1 MRLVTIGAAFI
12 TLTAACRDPL
22 PPALA
27 GTQSGT
33 APASLSYALIDL
45 GTLGGPSSQATDI
58 NSRGQV
64 VGFSTPGSGANHAF
78 LWTNGFMQDLGTLGG
93 ETSVADAVND
103 AGQVAGRSTT
113 GTGEWHAFVWT
124 SGVMRD
130 LGPAVAFGTTPVH
143 LNNAGQAAWTAPVDS
158 ADHTHAFLWSAGA
171 ARDLGTLGGASSAAA
186 AINDAGQ
193 VAGVADPPDQG
204 LARAFLWT
212 GASMRDLGNLGGRPR
227 VTGLNRLGQVTGTT
241 LVLGAAP
248 QDHAW
253 IWEGQEMLDLGVLPG
268 DDHSD
273 AVAINDASQVA
284 GHCLNLGFEGGHPF
298 RWQAGVMLPL
308 SPTYR
313 LDPQQYAVAMNDSG
327 VVTGYRDVYQGRVFH
342 AVVWENGVTR
352 DLSASTDSLNQLS
365 SRPAGINSRGDVVGW
380 FTTADG
386 RQHAALWRRG
396 VLTAG
401 GLLIAH

>member
-1 MRLVTIGAAFI
+1 MRLVSIGTALI
-12 TLTAACRDPL
+12 TLTAACRDPF
-22 PPALA
+22 PPVLA
-27 GTQSGT
+27 RTQSEF
-33 APASLSYALIDL
+33 APASPGYDLIDL
-45 GTLGGPSSQATDI
+45 GTLGGPSSQASDI
-58 NSRGQV
+58 NSRGQI
-64 VGFSTPGSGANHAF
+64 VGFSTPATGANHAF
-78 LWTNGFMQDLGTLGG
+78 LWTDGFMQDLGTLGG

-113 GTGEWHAFVWT
+113 GTGEWHAFIWT
-124 SGVMRD
+124 SGVMQD
-130 LGPAVAFGTTPVH
+130 LGPAVAFSTTPVR

-158 ADHTHAFLWSAGA
+158 AGHTHAFLWSAGA
-171 ARDLGTLGGASSAAA
+171 ARDLGTLGGASSGAA

-193 VAGVADPPDQG
+193 VAGVADPADQSP
-204 LARAFLWT
+204 ARVFLWA
-212 GASMRDLGNLGGRPR
+212 GDSMQDLGNLGGRPR

-241 LVLGAAP
+241 LILGTAP

-253 IWEGQEMLDLGVLPG
+253 IWNGHQMLDLGVLPG

-313 LDPQQYAVAMNDSG
+313 LDPQQYAVSMNDSG
-327 VVTGYRDVYQGRVFH
+327 VVTGYRDVLQGRVFH

-365 SRPAGINSRGDVVGW
+365 SQPTGINPRGDVVGW
-380 FTTADG
+380 FTTTDG
-386 RQHAALWRRG
+386 RRQAALWRRG
-396 VLTAG
+396 VLIAG
-401 GLLIAH
+401 GTLIAH